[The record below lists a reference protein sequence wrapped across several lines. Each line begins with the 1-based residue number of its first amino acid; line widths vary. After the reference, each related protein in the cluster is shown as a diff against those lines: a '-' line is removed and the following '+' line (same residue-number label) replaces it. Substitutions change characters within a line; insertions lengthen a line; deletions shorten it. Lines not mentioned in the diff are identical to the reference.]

1 MNKIAILDAKT
12 LGDDVSLDLFNEFG
26 ELSIYPTTSKE
37 ERLINI
43 ADANI
48 IITNKVIIDKEIMDK
63 TNIKLICI
71 AATGMNN
78 VDLEYASQKGI
89 VVKNVSGY
97 STASVTQVTFALI
110 LELINKIPYYDNFV
124 KTDGW
129 LHYETFTH
137 HGKPFYE
144 LAGKKFGIIGF
155 GEIGQSV
162 AAVAQSF
169 GCDVVYYSTS
179 GMNNNTNYSSYSLEQ
194 LLSLCDIVSIHA
206 PLNDNTNNLLNG
218 SNLGL
223 LKENAI
229 LLNLGR
235 GGIVNEK
242 DIVKE
247 VDSRN
252 IYYATDVL
260 SVEPMQDDSPFLTIQ
275 NKERFLFT
283 PHIAWASYEARVRL
297 INLIKENIK
306 TFLL

>member
-12 LGDDVSLDLFNEFG
+12 LGDDVSLDIFNEFG
-26 ELSIYPTTSKE
+26 EVSIYPTTSKE
-37 ERLINI
+37 ERLTNI

-124 KTDGW
+124 KTNGW
-129 LHYETFTH
+129 LNYETFTH

-144 LAGKKFGIIGF
+144 LSGKKFGIIGF

-162 AAVAQSF
+162 AAVAQAF
-169 GCDVVYYSTS
+169 GSEVVYYSTS

-194 LLSLCDIVSIHA
+194 LLSQCDIVSIHA
-206 PLNDNTNNLLNG
+206 PLNDKTNNLLN
-218 SNLGL
+218 SANLGL
-223 LKENAI
+223 LKENTI

-260 SVEPMQDDSPFLTIQ
+260 AIEPMQDDSPFLTIQ

-283 PHIAWASYEARVRL
+283 PHIAWASYEARIRL